1 MTSRRT
7 FPLSDTLSALV
18 PDDRDTLLLRACV
31 SGRAVATAAWVD
43 WLASGPGLQPTLT
56 ERPMLRR
63 LVPLLHHALATHGS
77 AIPPPA
83 LAILRAATLWEQQRA
98 ERVAAILGEAVDSL
112 RLVGIEPV
120 ITKGPALAAT
130 VYPRPWLRHCHDLD
144 LLVPAGAARAACAA
158 LVAAGFR
165 PQADSAATSVTLAHM
180 DGLPLVLHTRLWSR
194 GKDREG
200 SIHRRLS
207 SAHIGGKSVAVLAP
221 FDMLLHVCG
230 LTPISLGP
238 GNWTWVADAAMILG
252 LHHVT
257 AGDWDELLESAEGF
271 ANPLTLAA
279 RLGYLAERLE
289 LDIPERVLDSLAVRA
304 ASASDSE
311 KDEVLVAAQAV
322 SRIRLRAMIRRGNW
336 NSRIELLRAA
346 MRRRRAA
353 GRRA

>member
-1 MTSRRT
+1 
-7 FPLSDTLSALV
+7 
-18 PDDRDTLLLRACV
+18 
-31 SGRAVATAAWVD
+31 
-43 WLASGPGLQPTLT
+43 
-56 ERPMLRR
+56 
-63 LVPLLHHALATHGS
+63 
-77 AIPPPA
+77 
-83 LAILRAATLWEQQRA
+83 
-98 ERVAAILGEAVDSL
+98 
-112 RLVGIEPV
+112 
-120 ITKGPALAAT
+120 
-130 VYPRPWLRHCHDLD
+130 
-144 LLVPAGAARAACAA
+144 
-158 LVAAGFR
+158 
-165 PQADSAATSVTLAHM
+165 M

-252 LHHVT
+252 LHHAT

-353 GRRA
+353 ARRA